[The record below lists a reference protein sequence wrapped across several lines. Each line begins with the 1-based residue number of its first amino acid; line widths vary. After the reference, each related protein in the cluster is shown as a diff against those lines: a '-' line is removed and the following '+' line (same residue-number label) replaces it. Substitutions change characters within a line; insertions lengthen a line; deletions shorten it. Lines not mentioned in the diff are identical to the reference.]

1 MSGVYIHIP
10 FCKQKCSYC
19 DFHFSTNFQGY
30 RGRIIKTII
39 EELIMRNDDLEN
51 ASVSSV
57 YFGGGTPSLL
67 TYDELTTILNVVYDN
82 YQITN
87 DVEITLEANPDDVT
101 PNRVSEWKAAGITRF
116 SLGVQSFR
124 NKDLE
129 WMNRAHN
136 ANEAVH
142 SIELIKN
149 GGFDNFSVDLIY
161 GSPDLSDEDWQFQL
175 EKLISLGVPHISAYC
190 LTIEDHTVLSHKTK
204 RGDFHPATD
213 DEQAKQFL
221 RLMEITSGAGF
232 EHYEISNF
240 ARPGFRSKH
249 NSSYWQSKPYIG
261 IGPSAHSFD
270 GNRRSWNISNNM
282 LYMKGIEEGK
292 RNFEVEELTGK
303 DRFNELLLTGLRTV
317 EGVSIRQLNEITG
330 IPESFWMELE
340 KFSDTNWIETSEER
354 LILTKEGRLRA
365 DHIAASL
372 FL

>member
-1 MSGVYIHIP
+1 
-10 FCKQKCSYC
+10 
-19 DFHFSTNFQGY
+19 
-30 RGRIIKTII
+30 
-39 EELIMRNDDLEN
+39 MRSDDLQN
-51 ASVSSV
+51 DSISSV

-67 TYDELTTILNVVYDN
+67 TYDELTTILNVVHDN

-101 PNRVSEWKAAGITRF
+101 PKRVSEWKAAGITRF

-124 NKDLE
+124 NEDLE

-136 ANEAVH
+136 AYEAVH

-161 GSPDLSDEDWQFQL
+161 GSPNLSDEAWQFQL
-175 EKLISLGVPHISAYC
+175 EKLIALGVPHISAYC
-190 LTIEDHTVLSHKTK
+190 LTIEDRTVLSHKTK
-204 RGDFHPATD
+204 KGDFHPATD

-221 RLMEITSGAGF
+221 RLMEITSEAGF

-249 NSSYWQSKPYIG
+249 NSSYWQSKPYVG

-270 GNRRSWNISNNM
+270 GKRRSWNVSNNM

-292 RNFEVEELTGK
+292 RNFEVEELTSK
-303 DRFNELLLTGLRTV
+303 DRFNELLLTGLRTI
-317 EGVSIRQLNEITG
+317 EGVSIRQLNEIAG
-330 IPESFWMELE
+330 IPESFWMELD
-340 KFSDTNWIETSEER
+340 KFSDNNWIETSEER

>member
-1 MSGVYIHIP
+1 
-10 FCKQKCSYC
+10 
-19 DFHFSTNFQGY
+19 
-30 RGRIIKTII
+30 
-39 EELIMRNDDLEN
+39 MRSDDLQN
-51 ASVSSV
+51 DSISSV

-67 TYDELTTILNVVYDN
+67 TYDELTTILNVVQDN

-101 PNRVSEWKAAGITRF
+101 PKRVSEWKAAGITRF

-124 NKDLE
+124 NEDLE

-161 GSPDLSDEDWQFQL
+161 GSPNLSDEAWQFQL
-175 EKLISLGVPHISAYC
+175 EKLIALGVPHISAYC
-190 LTIEDHTVLSHKTK
+190 LTIEDRTVLSHKTK
-204 RGDFHPATD
+204 KGDFHPATD
-213 DEQAKQFL
+213 DQQAKQFL
-221 RLMEITSGAGF
+221 RLMEITSEAGF

-249 NSSYWQSKPYIG
+249 NSSYWQSKPYVG

-270 GNRRSWNISNNM
+270 GKRRSWNVSNNM

-292 RNFEVEELTGK
+292 RNFEVEELNSK
-303 DRFNELLLTGLRTV
+303 DRFNELLLTGLRTS
-317 EGVSIRQLNEITG
+317 EGVSFESLKAIG
-330 IPESFWMELE
+330 VIPSTFNDELGVFIDKGWVESDD
-340 KFSDTNWIETSEER
+340 KFIC
-354 LILTKEGRLRA
+354 LTREGRLRA
-365 DHIAASL
+365 DYIASSL
-372 FL
+372 FIVS